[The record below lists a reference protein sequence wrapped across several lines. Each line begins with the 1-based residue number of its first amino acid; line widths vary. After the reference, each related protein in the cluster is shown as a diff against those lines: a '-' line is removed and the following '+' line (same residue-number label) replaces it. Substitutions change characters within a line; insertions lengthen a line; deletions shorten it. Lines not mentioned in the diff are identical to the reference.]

1 MPPKK
6 KITEETV
13 REVRFGRPGNNLKIG
28 IVGLPNVGKS
38 SFFNALSKLN
48 VPAENF
54 PFCTIQ
60 PNTAVVPVPD
70 KRFDWLVSKYKPASE
85 ICPTITVTD
94 IAGLVKGAN
103 EGAGLGNEFLSN
115 IAQVDAIYHMV
126 RAFDNDEVTHVEESV
141 DPVRDIEIINEE
153 LLLKDLRQLKSI
165 FEPMQRNVERK
176 VGGKEAKFVYDTLK
190 KAHDF
195 MEETRK
201 HVRFGDF
208 TSAEIQELNK
218 VNLLTAK
225 EQIIL
230 INLGERNY
238 LRKNSKYLP
247 VLAQYLQDKGGI
259 ISIPFSVEFEA
270 KLVELELNSTEELE
284 KYKAEN
290 PTHISMLPRILKQGY
305 KALQLIHFFTCGSDE
320 VKAWSLKAGKNAQ
333 EAAACIHSDIAKGFI
348 CAEVMAYEDLN
359 ALGDEAQ
366 VKSAGKLGQKG
377 RQYIVEDGNIIYFK
391 HNG

>member
-6 KITEETV
+6 SNKPEETV

-70 KRFDWLVSKYKPASE
+70 KRFEWLVDKYKPASE

-115 IAQVDAIYHMV
+115 ISQVDAIYHMI

-153 LLLKDLRQLKSI
+153 LLLKDLRQLKST

-195 MEETRK
+195 MEETRQ

-208 TSAEIQELNK
+208 TGAEIAELNR

-225 EQIIL
+225 EQLIL
-230 INLGERNY
+230 INMSERDY
-238 LRKNSKYLP
+238 LRKNCKYLP
-247 VLAQYLQDKGGI
+247 LIYEHLKAKGGA

-270 KLVELELNSTEELE
+270 KLVEIELNGELE
-284 KYKAEN
+284 QYKKDN
-290 PTHISMLPRILKQGY
+290 PSHVSMLPRILKQGY
-305 KALQLIHFFTCGSDE
+305 KALQLIHFFTCGADE
-320 VKAWSLKAGKNAQ
+320 VKAWSLKSGKTAQ

-348 CAEVMAYEDLN
+348 CAEVMAYEDLKSLEN
-359 ALGDEAQ
+359 EAQ
-366 VKSAGKLGQKG
+366 VKAAGKLGQKG
-377 RQYIVEDGNIIYFK
+377 RQYIVEDGYIIYFK